1 MDHGSSWSPM
11 LGVEHILFGSHQLS
25 PRAHLASKALCA
37 GQSKRLIMSIPIEL
51 RAKASGIE
59 VAIVAQI
66 VMGRST
72 SETTDVTFCPSLL
85 EDVKASSSPA
95 PTYA

>member
-1 MDHGSSWSPM
+1 
-11 LGVEHILFGSHQLS
+11 
-25 PRAHLASKALCA
+25 
-37 GQSKRLIMSIPIEL
+37 MSIPIEL